1 MRKLSILLVSS
12 VFAIATAAGCGSD
25 DDSSGGNTGGSTGS
39 GGRGG
44 SGGSASGGS
53 GGRGGSGGSASGGS
67 GGVGVGS
74 GGAGASD
81 AGDASGEAGDDAST
95 DASTDVPSSSDVPA
109 GEVSAGTMTFFVTSN
124 TSKTGNLGGLAGA
137 DKRCDDLA
145 KAAGSTGKTW
155 VAYLSVEKAGPGG
168 TAINAKDRIG
178 AGPWYNAK
186 GVLVAANLADLHAR
200 KGDYK
205 VFIDE
210 NGKSIN
216 GQWIG
221 SPTPN
226 EHDILTGS
234 KPDGTVYAGKTCV
247 DWTSTDPAPGASAW
261 VGHADGL
268 GPMQDTTGGKD
279 SWNSAHE
286 NGGCNDTAPRGGAGR
301 LYCFAK

>member
-81 AGDASGEAGDDAST
+81 AGDASGEAGDDASI
-95 DASTDVPSSSDVPA
+95 DASTDVPSSGDVPA
-109 GEVSAGTMTFFVTSN
+109 GEVGAGTMTFFVTSD
-124 TSKTGNLGGLAGA
+124 TSETGNLGGLTGA
-137 DKRCDDLA
+137 DKRCSDLA
-145 KAAGSTGKTW
+145 TAAGSTGKTW
-155 VAYLSVEKAGPGG
+155 VAYLSAEKAGPGG

-178 AGPWYNAK
+178 TGPWHNSK
-186 GVLVAANLADLHAR
+186 GALVAANLADLHAR

-210 NGKSIN
+210 KGNPIN

-221 SPTPN
+221 SPKPN

-234 KPDGTVYAGKTCV
+234 KVDGTVSAGETCT
-247 DWTSTDPAPGASAW
+247 DWTATSGMSR

-268 GPMQDTTGGKD
+268 GPNQATTGGLD
-279 SWNSAHE
+279 IWNSVHTGQCG
-286 NGGCNDTAPRGGAGR
+286 NTAPGGGHGR